1 MATVF
6 ITGGNRGIGF
16 AFVQKAL
23 AEGHKVI
30 ATFRQGP
37 GELAKISS
45 PDLRTLAL
53 DVGSDD
59 SVRVGIGELGAEPV
73 DILINNAG
81 VGFFGNLYEA
91 ESTKVQQEFNVN
103 ALGPLRVTRALL
115 PNLRRGSQKKI
126 ASITSLLG
134 SVADNSSGGSYG
146 YRMSKAALN
155 MFNKSLSIDLR
166 DEGFTC
172 VVFNPGW
179 VKTDMGGANSKL
191 TPAES
196 VNGMWSVLQKL
207 SPPDT
212 GKFFHYDGKELP
224 W

>member
-1 MATVF
+1 
-6 ITGGNRGIGF
+6 
-16 AFVQKAL
+16 
-23 AEGHKVI
+23 
-30 ATFRQGP
+30 
-37 GELAKISS
+37 
-45 PDLRTLAL
+45 
-53 DVGSDD
+53 
-59 SVRVGIGELGAEPV
+59 
-73 DILINNAG
+73 
-81 VGFFGNLYEA
+81 
-91 ESTKVQQEFNVN
+91 
-103 ALGPLRVTRALL
+103 VTRALL

-126 ASITSLLG
+126 ASITSLMG